1 MRIDEGEEKE
11 TAGYCG
17 FDDCIIR
24 MLDRRRFNLL
34 HRDLAKTFVI
44 HKLSSCLD
52 LFSRSNYLYLLM
64 SR

>member
-11 TAGYCG
+11 TTGCCG

-34 HRDLAKTFVI
+34 HRDLERTFVI
-44 HKLSSCLD
+44 YGFHLAWTYFRVRIVCIS
-52 LFSRSNYLYLLM
+52 
-64 SR
+64 